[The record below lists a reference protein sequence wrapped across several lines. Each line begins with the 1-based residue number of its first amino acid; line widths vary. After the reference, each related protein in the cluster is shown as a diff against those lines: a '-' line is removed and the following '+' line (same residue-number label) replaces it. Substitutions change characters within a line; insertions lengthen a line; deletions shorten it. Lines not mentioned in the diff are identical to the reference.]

1 MILEPAEDG
10 KEFGTGT
17 VVVLVCMNSCLMYF
31 GFVCTYDA
39 YLV

>member
-17 VVVLVCMNSCLMYF
+17 VVVLVLYELMFGVFWFCL
-31 GFVCTYDA
+31 
-39 YLV
+39 YL